1 MICFYKKCKKNEV
14 PCLEVVAKSNF
25 FFSLIYLKKV
35 SCIVRKK
42 SGDDRKWLV
51 VFEGENE
58 FKEIKFLTD
67 KDNKMLNAFR
77 ILNV

>member
-1 MICFYKKCKKNEV
+1 MIDLKNV
-14 PCLEVVAKSNF
+14 I
-25 FFSLIYLKKV
+25 SLIEIIYLKKV

-42 SGDDRKWLV
+42 TGDDRKWLV

-58 FKEIKFLTD
+58 LKEIKFLTD